1 MGGGGARKNKARV
14 LGFFMIYPISLLFLI
29 SHGSGTLFHF
39 SVYPIRFSCTPY
51 FLRVGSNLY
60 LCSLCHPPTHGQ
72 DSSTASDAAPR
83 FFFPPPPPP
92 PPTFPLPAREDDAR
106 GACEVKIRNGPTLVA
121 TRVRLGKRHRASY
134 RACHRRLASHRW
146 RCHRSCHRM
155 PRQREVEPS
164 TWCRLRWWCRWWRR
178 WRRWQCRPRLRRS
191 PAPCLPRPSRLPHPA
206 CSCLRLHLRRSV
218 PYLLPGKQAARGGR
232 QVCTSHGGVCARL
245 LYIAANTFLTAA
257 ATLPIDGRSLRRWGG
272 AVI

>member
-1 MGGGGARKNKARV
+1 MTESLRRVCFVYRHIRPRATSCLFYQKRVFTFPVPKKVVSAEPDGTAAHADRKVEQKK
-14 LGFFMIYPISLLFLI
+14 
-29 SHGSGTLFHF
+29 
-39 SVYPIRFSCTPY
+39 SCNTQY
-51 FLRVGSNLY
+51 DVVVHRTSSVGSNLY

-164 TWCRLRWWCRWWRR
+164 TWCRLR
-178 WRRWQCRPRLRRS
+178 
-191 PAPCLPRPSRLPHPA
+191 
-206 CSCLRLHLRRSV
+206 
-218 PYLLPGKQAARGGR
+218 
-232 QVCTSHGGVCARL
+232 
-245 LYIAANTFLTAA
+245 
-257 ATLPIDGRSLRRWGG
+257 
-272 AVI
+272 